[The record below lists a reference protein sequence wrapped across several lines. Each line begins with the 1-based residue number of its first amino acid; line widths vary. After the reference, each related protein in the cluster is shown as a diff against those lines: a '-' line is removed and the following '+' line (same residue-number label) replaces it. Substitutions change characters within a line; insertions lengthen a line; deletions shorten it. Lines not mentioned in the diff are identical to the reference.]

1 MEKFDFNYQIKDWE
15 QRKKLVD
22 EYIINNK
29 ILEKIE
35 ELTIKNTVPRKK
47 DKDGNV
53 LEWYVQSDKE
63 LKELQY
69 LVQKMYNYVL
79 YAYDKSVFKDEK
91 MTEKQENIL
100 KDKENGIK
108 SYQDYR
114 KRGAK
119 TYYKEPKWAV
129 IDDEILKKNNEK
141 VENFNKN
148 NGKIIEEQEKNYQ
161 KLKFLVSNLS
171 RELLDKSGINKKS
184 FIDNVGNDLKICSE
198 AKENI
203 NRVYIKEG
211 NRSRHDMLKDV
222 DIQYDKKMIRFVLN
236 NWNLIKVSAQKH
248 PNDYIHAIYMDF
260 DKVIDEI
267 ELTVKQN
274 NVLINVMSCIPLSK
288 GEYSSFDMIIEK
300 FYKILNKK

>member
-1 MEKFDFNYQIKDWE
+1 MFKFDYTIKDYE
-15 QRKKLVD
+15 VRKENVEK
-22 EYIINNK
+22 YIKDNK

-47 DKDGNV
+47 DKDGYA
-53 LEWYVQSDKE
+53 LEWYVQGDQE
-63 LKELQY
+63 LKQLQY
-69 LVQKMYNYVL
+69 LIQKMYNYVL

-100 KDKENGIK
+100 KDKENGIN
-108 SYQDYR
+108 SYHD
-114 KRGAK
+114 KRRTGAK
-119 TYYKEPKWAV
+119 TYYKEPKWAI
-129 IDDEILKKNNEK
+129 IDDEILQKNNEK

-211 NRSRHDMLKDV
+211 NRSRHDILKDT
-222 DIQYDKKMIRFVLN
+222 DIQYDKKIIRFVLN
-236 NWNLIKVSAQKH
+236 NWNLIKTTAQKH

-260 DKVIDEI
+260 DKAINDI
-267 ELTVKQN
+267 ELTYKQ
-274 NVLINVMSCIPLSK
+274 
-288 GEYSSFDMIIEK
+288 SSTL
-300 FYKILNKK
+300 YKILNNETMHKKEQGNYECIIEKIYKKIK